1 LNTKHNIKRNTQILV
16 YKFYN
21 LLEWM
26 FIDNLYIAVRKEEVE
41 KIREK
46 FPDRIPIIV
55 EKAKTSKLPDIDKT
69 K

>member
-1 LNTKHNIKRNTQILV
+1 
-16 YKFYN
+16 
-21 LLEWM
+21 M